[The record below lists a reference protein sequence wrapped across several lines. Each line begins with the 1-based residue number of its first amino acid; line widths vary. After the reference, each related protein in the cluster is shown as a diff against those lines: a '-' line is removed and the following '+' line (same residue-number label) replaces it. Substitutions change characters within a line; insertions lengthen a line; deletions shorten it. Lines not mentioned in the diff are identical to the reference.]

1 MQTCLYPATVCGFD
15 TPGVEYL
22 AVTNCPGCTYIIVS
36 LNYLPGGVG
45 IMRNYRGYNRQGEV
59 DRHYRYSQK
68 ENKSIN
74 YGNNGINGNNGRSK
88 VVIDESTI
96 YEIDMD
102 CYECLHKKDN

>member
-1 MQTCLYPATVCGFD
+1 
-15 TPGVEYL
+15 
-22 AVTNCPGCTYIIVS
+22 
-36 LNYLPGGVG
+36 
-45 IMRNYRGYNRQGEV
+45 MRNYRGYNRQGEG

-68 ENKSIN
+68 ENESIS
-74 YGNNGINGNNGRSK
+74 YGNNGRSK